1 MKDSK
6 LLLLVVILLQLSA
19 CSINQKPSNKAH
31 ARHSVENT
39 RYQEK
44 EESQADIKKSHYK
57 QVGMASYYGGK
68 DGLHN
73 KKTAS
78 GQKFDKNALT
88 AAHPS
93 LPLLSMV
100 RVTNLENN
108 KVAIL
113 TVNDRGPFTKNRIID
128 VSEKAA
134 NILDMKRKG
143 SAKVMVEYLGDSSKK
158 IIIKPRPKK
167 NNKKSKTKVKK

>member
-1 MKDSK
+1 MKISQ
-6 LLLLVVILLQLSA
+6 LLLLAIILTQLSA
-19 CSINQKPSNKAH
+19 CGVNKKLPH
-31 ARHSVENT
+31 QNDVENYTSDT
-39 RYQEK
+39 RYQK
-44 EESQADIKKSHYK
+44 NEEGSPVDVTKNHYK

-88 AAHPS
+88 AAHPT

-108 KVAIL
+108 KIVVL

-128 VSEKAA
+128 ISEHAA
-134 NILDMKRKG
+134 KILHMKQKG

-158 IIIKPRPKK
+158 ITIKPKTKK
-167 NNKKSKTKVKK
+167 NNAK